1 MAGRSDESAGS
12 PGPDSAVAT
21 ALPVVGDGWA
31 RLHLRRD
38 GRGHRRVPPSVGED
52 RVGAERGPVFT
63 LVAAAAPNYP
73 VFVGARVLAGLGTGA
88 ESAIIAPFL
97 AEFVPPARRGW
108 FLGALA
114 GFFSFGFVGAAL
126 IGRFV
131 VPLSDSGWRW
141 APVVTAVPV
150 LMVLWWH
157 RSLPESPR
165 YLLLR
170 GRTAEA
176 ELVVADFERRAEASP
191 GTALPPSRS
200 RRRPR
205 SRSGRRLR
213 RALRAHGISSAFRAP
228 RQHHG
233 TGDHRVLRGRA
244 RVRRRVHDDHG
255 RPPGR
260 GRGRAGVRSVGGR
273 PVTGGA
279 ERAAGAGRGR
289 VARRAVMLAG
299 TTS

>member
-1 MAGRSDESAGS
+1 VVAG
-12 PGPDSAVAT
+12 
-21 ALPVVGDGWA
+21 
-31 RLHLRRD
+31 
-38 GRGHRRVPPSVGED
+38 
-52 RVGAERGPVFT
+52 F
-63 LVAAAAPNYP
+63 
-73 VFVGARVLAGLGTGA
+73 GTGA

-176 ELVVADFERRAEASP
+176 ELVVADFERRAEASL
-191 GTALPPSRS
+191 GTALPPVPQSAAAPEPIGATAPS
-200 RRRPR
+200 SPAGPR
-205 SRSGRRLR
+205 DLQRL
-213 RALRAHGISSAFRAP
+213 RAP

-260 GRGRAGVRSVGGR
+260 GRGR
-273 PVTGGA
+273 
-279 ERAAGAGRGR
+279 
-289 VARRAVMLAG
+289 VMLAG